1 MLAMVVSLIV
11 LSTHHPHGT
20 HAVGSFTAKAWSCSF
35 SLLLCFEHGLLW
47 LLIAVMLRQRGEAR
61 YGQHRPE
68 QKKGAFHQGRG
79 HNGSLCR

>member
-47 LLIAVMLRQRGEAR
+47 LLIAVMLRQRR
-61 YGQHRPE
+61 
-68 QKKGAFHQGRG
+68 
-79 HNGSLCR
+79 